1 MHFFLIIPLR
11 MHYHILRLFHISSN
25 AVVQPYYTKRAF
37 IFTFHH
43 MKLFDP
49 LNFSK
54 SNLLDDIPQPIDLA
68 TQITFAI
75 VQLVKLAF
83 EEKKYKN
90 DINNYCG

>member
-1 MHFFLIIPLR
+1 
-11 MHYHILRLFHISSN
+11 
-25 AVVQPYYTKRAF
+25 
-37 IFTFHH
+37 

-75 VQLVKLAF
+75 VQLVKLAV